1 MAIRI
6 ALRLASGWMA
16 SPIVSSSA
24 DGCGRASLGNVL
36 ASAGQAPQAD
46 AESAAVAGAIMKN
59 ASWGDILLTWME
71 ALRAWLLQQSWL
83 GFAHDW
89 IATAAPEMIWLAL
102 IVLAA
107 VLVVGI
113 GFCWPRRRRA

>member
-1 MAIRI
+1 MLGGMCWR
-6 ALRLASGWMA
+6 ALDR
-16 SPIVSSSA
+16 
-24 DGCGRASLGNVL
+24 RAGLTRD
-36 ASAGQAPQAD
+36 PQQ
-46 AESAAVAGAIMKN
+46 SRGAIMKN

-89 IATAAPEMIWLAL
+89 IASAAPEMIWLAL